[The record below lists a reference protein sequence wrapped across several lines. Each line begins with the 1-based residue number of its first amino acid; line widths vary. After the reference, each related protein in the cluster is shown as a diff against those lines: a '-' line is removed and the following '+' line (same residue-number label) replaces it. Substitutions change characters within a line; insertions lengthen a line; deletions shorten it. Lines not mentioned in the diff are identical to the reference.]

1 MIPQLTSAQYVGG
14 YVVRVRFADGV
25 EGDVDLQAELYG
37 EVFEPLKDL
46 ELFRGLRL
54 DPELNSITWPCG
66 ADFAPEFLYEHAAQH
81 AAAADAASRRG

>member
-1 MIPQLTSAQYVGG
+1 MIPQITSAQHVGG

-25 EGDVDLQAELYG
+25 EGDVDLHAELYG

-66 ADFAPEFLYEHAAQH
+66 ADFAPEFLYESAVQH
-81 AAAADAASRRG
+81 AAAAAGASRRG